1 MIVLSHFLFLCT
13 FTTCTNAPV
22 LSVQPTERVK
32 TDDELADEEVAL
44 IMSEAMRQ
52 TSAGNSSQYSVHGT
66 TKPSTSKDTFEWPA
80 YYPPESEFD
89 MNKPPPTPGRS
100 LYMAKPSTSKDTYDT
115 AKPSTS
121 KDTFE
126 WPAYYPPE
134 SEFDMNKPP
143 PTPGRS
149 LYMAKPSTSKDTFE
163 WPAYYPPES
172 EFNMNKSPPTPGGTF
187 YEETATK
194 PRDVYGPIG
203 PHKPGACDITKPSTP
218 HQCGHVTFA
227 ATSKPYITRV
237 PVNSQQHNTTHIK
250 SEHAPQ
256 FNQQGVNRTH
266 TCRKSFDL
274 PSQQYQCTNADS
286 PNTNKPVYKRKRT

>member
-1 MIVLSHFLFLCT
+1 MICSKTGTRKMFIYTEYCAISSLMCIIPYLFFYTDVLHQPTISRTHTSMIVLSHFLFLCT
-13 FTTCTNAPV
+13 FTTCINAPV

-44 IMSEAMRQ
+44 IMSGAMRQ
-52 TSAGNSSQYSVHGT
+52 TSAGKYSQYFVHGT
-66 TKPSTSKDTFEWPA
+66 
-80 YYPPESEFD
+80 
-89 MNKPPPTPGRS
+89 
-100 LYMAKPSTSKDTYDT
+100 AKPSTSKGKYGT

-126 WPAYYPPE
+126 WPAYY
-134 SEFDMNKPP
+134 S
-143 PTPGRS
+143 
-149 LYMAKPSTSKDTFE
+149 
-163 WPAYYPPES
+163 PES
-172 EFNMNKSPPTPGGTF
+172 EFNMDKPPPTPGGTF
-187 YEETATK
+187 YEATATK

-286 PNTNKPVYKRKRT
+286 PNANKPVYKRKKT